1 MQDNRSAELKVKGI
15 VDKDNTKEVEAI
27 IKEGVQAALD
37 KLEEYQALGCLLF
50 SFLGY
55 LLPTLG
61 DIRKR
66 QGITFQ
72 VGEVIQ
78 WY

>member
-1 MQDNRSAELKVKGI
+1 MQDNRSAELKVEGI
-15 VDKDNTKEVEAI
+15 VDKDNIEKAEVI

-50 SFLGY
+50 SFLEH

-61 DIRKR
+61 NIKKH

-72 VGEVIQ
+72 VGEVMQ
-78 WY
+78 WC